1 MVTAVAFVA
10 ATVNVE
16 AWPAAVMD
24 AGLALMVTV
33 GDEVVGS
40 PGPVLPHPASSRRN
54 EKLIASGERMERKGR
69 ETRTFFM
76 VKSFLCSGERQGLGF
91 KPENHLQAE
100 SRRIAPHSGKR

>member
-1 MVTAVAFVA
+1 MITVVAFVA

-16 AWPAAVMD
+16 DCPAAVIE

-33 GDEVVGS
+33 GDDVTGS

-76 VKSFLCSGERQGLGF
+76 VRSFLCSGERQGLGVQT
-91 KPENHLQAE
+91 K
-100 SRRIAPHSGKR
+100 K

>member
-1 MVTAVAFVA
+1 LSDPTMTTLVAFVA

-16 AWPAAVMD
+16 DWPAVMD

-33 GDEVVGS
+33 GADVTGS

-54 EKLIASGERMERKGR
+54 EKPIASGERMERKGR

-76 VKSFLCSGERQGLGF
+76 V
-91 KPENHLQAE
+91 
-100 SRRIAPHSGKR
+100 